1 MKHWMSMRRMAVGAV
16 SNSTLFLP
24 SSLLSSS
31 KPNPLTIPFSFYL
44 TKTSPFS
51 ISVLTR
57 QRRFLSV
64 SSLTA
69 DHHNLSDFGDGD
81 SVAISNEGLK
91 MLLKGMTYPEL
102 EKWVQSHGYRPG
114 QAMMLWKRMYGNNI
128 WAHHI
133 DELEGLNKD
142 FKKMLNENAE
152 FKALTQKEI
161 RTASDGTRKILFT
174 LEDGLV
180 IETVV
185 IPCDR
190 GRTTVCVSSQVG
202 CAMNCQFC
210 YTGRQ
215 AFSVANLNLLLMQPP
230 TAGQNA
236 VVVEISCSA
245 VQTSPTSIFGIQYF
259 RPQFPLMVEEVP
271 LPFSKMGLRR
281 HLTAAEIV
289 EQAVFARRLLTDE
302 VGSITNVVFM
312 GMGEPLH
319 NIDNVIKAADIMV
332 DEQGL
337 QFSPR
342 KVTIS
347 TSGLVPQLKRFLHE
361 SNCALA
367 VSLNATTD
375 EVRNWIMPINR
386 KYKLELLLQTLREE
400 LCFKKN
406 YKVLFEYVMLEGVN
420 DRSFSSHCPH
430 QALSLV
436 TLDALNQSVMHIDGD
451 AERLI
456 ELVKGIP
463 CKINLISFNPHSGSF
478 FKPTKDER
486 MIEFRNTL
494 AGAGLVVILRLSRG
508 DDQMAA
514 CGQLGKPGTIQA
526 PLLRVPEQFQMAIGS
541 SA

>member
-31 KPNPLTIPFSFYL
+31 KPNPLTIPFSFSL

-190 GRTTVCVSSQVG
+190 GRTTV
-202 CAMNCQFC
+202 
-210 YTGRQ
+210 
-215 AFSVANLNLLLMQPP
+215 
-230 TAGQNA
+230 
-236 VVVEISCSA
+236 
-245 VQTSPTSIFGIQYF
+245 
-259 RPQFPLMVEEVP
+259 
-271 LPFSKMGLRR
+271 MGLRR

-375 EVRNWIMPINR
+375 ERWRCREAYRACEGNS
-386 KYKLELLLQTLREE
+386 LQ
-400 LCFKKN
+400 
-406 YKVLFEYVMLEGVN
+406 
-420 DRSFSSHCPH
+420 D
-430 QALSLV
+430 
-436 TLDALNQSVMHIDGD
+436 
-451 AERLI
+451 
-456 ELVKGIP
+456 
-463 CKINLISFNPHSGSF
+463 
-478 FKPTKDER
+478 
-486 MIEFRNTL
+486 
-494 AGAGLVVILRLSRG
+494 
-508 DDQMAA
+508 
-514 CGQLGKPGTIQA
+514 
-526 PLLRVPEQFQMAIGS
+526 
-541 SA
+541 

>member
-31 KPNPLTIPFSFYL
+31 KPNPLTIPFSFSL

-190 GRTTVCVSSQVG
+190 GRTTV
-202 CAMNCQFC
+202 
-210 YTGRQ
+210 
-215 AFSVANLNLLLMQPP
+215 
-230 TAGQNA
+230 
-236 VVVEISCSA
+236 
-245 VQTSPTSIFGIQYF
+245 
-259 RPQFPLMVEEVP
+259 
-271 LPFSKMGLRR
+271 MGLRR

-420 DRSFSSHCPH
+420 DS
-430 QALSLV
+430 
-436 TLDALNQSVMHIDGD
+436 DGD

>member
-1 MKHWMSMRRMAVGAV
+1 MKHE
-16 SNSTLFLP
+16 TLDEHE
-24 SSLLSSS
+24 
-31 KPNPLTIPFSFYL
+31 
-44 TKTSPFS
+44 
-51 ISVLTR
+51 
-57 QRRFLSV
+57 
-64 SSLTA
+64 A
-69 DHHNLSDFGDGD
+69 HGGDGD

-210 YTGRQ
+210 YTGR
-215 AFSVANLNLLLMQPP
+215 
-230 TAGQNA
+230 
-236 VVVEISCSA
+236 
-245 VQTSPTSIFGIQYF
+245 
-259 RPQFPLMVEEVP
+259 
-271 LPFSKMGLRR
+271 MGLRR

-420 DRSFSSHCPH
+420 DS
-430 QALSLV
+430 
-436 TLDALNQSVMHIDGD
+436 DGD

>member
-1 MKHWMSMRRMAVGAV
+1 MKHE
-16 SNSTLFLP
+16 TLDEHE
-24 SSLLSSS
+24 
-31 KPNPLTIPFSFYL
+31 
-44 TKTSPFS
+44 
-51 ISVLTR
+51 
-57 QRRFLSV
+57 
-64 SSLTA
+64 A
-69 DHHNLSDFGDGD
+69 HGGDGD

-133 DELEGLNKD
+133 DELE
-142 FKKMLNENAE
+142 
-152 FKALTQKEI
+152 
-161 RTASDGTRKILFT
+161 
-174 LEDGLV
+174 DGLV

-190 GRTTVCVSSQVG
+190 GRTTV
-202 CAMNCQFC
+202 
-210 YTGRQ
+210 
-215 AFSVANLNLLLMQPP
+215 
-230 TAGQNA
+230 
-236 VVVEISCSA
+236 
-245 VQTSPTSIFGIQYF
+245 
-259 RPQFPLMVEEVP
+259 
-271 LPFSKMGLRR
+271 MGLRR

-420 DRSFSSHCPH
+420 DS
-430 QALSLV
+430 
-436 TLDALNQSVMHIDGD
+436 DGD

>member
-1 MKHWMSMRRMAVGAV
+1 
-16 SNSTLFLP
+16 
-24 SSLLSSS
+24 
-31 KPNPLTIPFSFYL
+31 
-44 TKTSPFS
+44 
-51 ISVLTR
+51 
-57 QRRFLSV
+57 
-64 SSLTA
+64 
-69 DHHNLSDFGDGD
+69 
-81 SVAISNEGLK
+81 
-91 MLLKGMTYPEL
+91 
-102 EKWVQSHGYRPG
+102 
-114 QAMMLWKRMYGNNI
+114 
-128 WAHHI
+128 
-133 DELEGLNKD
+133 
-142 FKKMLNENAE
+142 
-152 FKALTQKEI
+152 
-161 RTASDGTRKILFT
+161 
-174 LEDGLV
+174 
-180 IETVV
+180 
-185 IPCDR
+185 
-190 GRTTVCVSSQVG
+190 
-202 CAMNCQFC
+202 
-210 YTGRQ
+210 
-215 AFSVANLNLLLMQPP
+215 
-230 TAGQNA
+230 
-236 VVVEISCSA
+236 
-245 VQTSPTSIFGIQYF
+245 
-259 RPQFPLMVEEVP
+259 
-271 LPFSKMGLRR
+271 MGLRR

-420 DRSFSSHCPH
+420 DS
-430 QALSLV
+430 
-436 TLDALNQSVMHIDGD
+436 DGD